1 MSSEL
6 IIIACLIVPIIGAL
20 LIIST
25 GRWSNIRETV
35 TLFTATTLFL
45 FVASLYPEVIAGDRP
60 EITVGEMIPS
70 LNIAFKIEPLGLI
83 FALVASFLW
92 IINSLYSIGYMR
104 ANKEKNQTRFYVCF
118 ALALSSS
125 IAIAFSANLIT
136 LFIFYEILTLST
148 YPLVTHAGTE
158 NAKKG
163 GRIYLGVLLTTS
175 IGFLLLAITSTWLI
189 AGTLDFTP
197 QGILENKASN
207 TIIGI
212 LFALYI
218 FGIGKAAIM
227 PVHLWLPAAMVA
239 PTPVSALLHAVAV
252 VKAGVFTIVK
262 ITIYIFGLDFLSD
275 IGITQWLI
283 YLSGFTILTASII
296 AIRQDNLKRRL
307 AYSTISQ
314 LSYVIMATAILAPMS
329 IVGAALHIAVHAFG
343 KITLFFAAGS
353 IYTASHKTEI
363 SQLNG
368 IGKQMPWTMGAFTIG
383 ALSMIGVPPTAGF
396 ISKWYIFMG
405 AFDSGQ
411 IEGVIVIVI
420 STLLNAGYLLPIIY
434 VAFFKREKSTVYDK
448 TLEAPIAIVIALTT
462 TATVTFL
469 LFLFPGPFLDLAQK
483 LI

>member
-262 ITIYIFGLDFLSD
+262 ITIYIF
-275 IGITQWLI
+275 
-283 YLSGFTILTASII
+283 Y
-296 AIRQDNLKRRL
+296 NLRSK
-307 AYSTISQ
+307 
-314 LSYVIMATAILAPMS
+314 
-329 IVGAALHIAVHAFG
+329 
-343 KITLFFAAGS
+343 LF
-353 IYTASHKTEI
+353 
-363 SQLNG
+363 
-368 IGKQMPWTMGAFTIG
+368 
-383 ALSMIGVPPTAGF
+383 
-396 ISKWYIFMG
+396 
-405 AFDSGQ
+405 
-411 IEGVIVIVI
+411 
-420 STLLNAGYLLPIIY
+420 
-434 VAFFKREKSTVYDK
+434 
-448 TLEAPIAIVIALTT
+448 
-462 TATVTFL
+462 
-469 LFLFPGPFLDLAQK
+469 
-483 LI
+483 